1 MKRGLKK
8 TAVAIVAGTAALF
21 SLVGIAYAAFLVWG
35 YGPQAARAL
44 ARHDYA
50 QALSKYDSALAAGY
64 WPGFYRAALLIE
76 RGRAQMGLGRSDRAI
91 ADCTAALALRPAS
104 EAALALRG
112 LAHAARGETARA
124 ADDLDRAI
132 ALQPDNPQLYLWRA
146 ILRDSNLDLD
156 RAIADYATVIRLAPQ
171 VRIAYTREAYAL
183 ARQHKNELA
192 ADLISDL
199 PIGEAYDAA
208 AYNDRA
214 AAFDTVGA
222 SDRAVADYA
231 QSLRIEPHSS
241 LTHSE
246 RGLAYLSLGD
256 NDAAM
261 NDFSEAIA
269 IDPAN
274 SRAYF
279 ARGRLEYAQGDF
291 EKARADLERTVE
303 LKPAYGYPPLWLDLA
318 LVRLGKA
325 DPKLLAGR
333 VSAVSQKEWPWPIVE
348 FYLGRRDEA
357 SMRAA
362 AREAKDAATVADRTC
377 EADYYAG
384 ALRLAEGR
392 RDEAIPSL
400 RKAAETC
407 PPGFVELIAARS
419 DLKRLG
425 H

>member
-1 MKRGLKK
+1 MKRGWRK
-8 TAVAIVAGTAALF
+8 TAVAFVAGAAMLL
-21 SLVGIAYAAFLVWG
+21 SLIGLAGGAFFVWG
-35 YGPQAARAL
+35 DGPEAARAL

-50 QALSKYDSALAAGY
+50 KALSKYDSALAAGY

-91 ADCTAALALRPAS
+91 ADYTAALALRPAS
-104 EAALALRG
+104 EAALAFRA
-112 LAHAARGETARA
+112 LAHATRGESARA
-124 ADDLDRAI
+124 ADDFDRAI

-146 ILRDSNLDLD
+146 ILRDTNLDLD

-183 ARQHKNELA
+183 ARQHKNDLA
-192 ADLISDL
+192 ANLISDL
-199 PIGEAYDAA
+199 PIGEAYDAT

-241 LTHSE
+241 FTHSE
-246 RGLAYLSLGD
+246 RGLAYVSLGD
-256 NDAAM
+256 DDAAM
-261 NDFSEAIA
+261 KDFSEAIS
-269 IDPAN
+269 IDPAS
-274 SRAYF
+274 SRAYY
-279 ARGRLEYAQGDF
+279 ARGRLEYARGDF
-291 EKARADLERTVE
+291 EKAWADFERAVE
-303 LKPAYGYPPLWLDLA
+303 LRPTYGYPPLWLDLA
-318 LVRLGKA
+318 MVRLGKT

-333 VSAVSQKEWPWPIVE
+333 VSEVSQKDWPWPIVE

-362 AREAKDAATVADRTC
+362 ARNAKDAATVADQTC

-392 RDEAIPSL
+392 REEAVPSL

-425 H
+425 Q